1 MSVALEEELRVLDL
15 VFCLSYYFAFL
26 DCISL
31 FLHFLTSLIKFSL
44 WNLGE
49 ASEGAK
55 AFLQT
60 RVRGL
65 GQEEGLSLE
74 GPSDLLSSGHL
85 PEPLTIAL

>member
-15 VFCLSYYFAFL
+15 VLCLSCYFAFL

-31 FLHFLTSLIKFSL
+31 FLHFLTSLIKFPL

-49 ASEGAK
+49 ASEEAK

-60 RVRGL
+60 RVRGHRAGGRSIPGRPL
-65 GQEEGLSLE
+65 GLVVFWT
-74 GPSDLLSSGHL
+74 SS
-85 PEPLTIAL
+85 